1 MNFEEY
7 ITHAGVKGMKW
18 GVRKDKK
25 TRSGQ
30 NDSKVSKVKTRV
42 KEEWGSLKRERSWS
56 KEYKNIDKMSL
67 PQMRQMTSR
76 IQLEN
81 DLKRLAKTKK
91 VGNAED
97 KKAYRTR
104 DKLSDKELMDRVV
117 TLRAKDNFKRQ
128 VDEASKE
135 QRELGQRIVNTA
147 AVVSMSYA
155 TSGVISTKDIGLAA
169 MTKPNPKQLKREQME
184 RIIRN
189 NDYTLVDNRTR

>member
-25 TRSGQ
+25 TSSGQ
-30 NDSKVSKVKTRV
+30 NESKVSKVKTRV
-42 KEEWGSLKRERSWS
+42 KEEWGSRKRERSWN
-56 KEYKNIDKMSL
+56 KEYDNLDKMSL
-67 PQMRQMTSR
+67 PQMRQMTAR

-91 VGNAED
+91 VGSDED

-117 TLRAKDNFKRQ
+117 TLRTKDNFKRQ
-128 VDEASKE
+128 VDEASRE
-135 QRELGQRIVNTA
+135 QREIGQRIVNTA
-147 AVVSMSYA
+147 ASVGLSYM
-155 TSGVISTKDIGLAA
+155 TTGIISTKDIGLAA
-169 MTKPNPKQLKREQME
+169 MQKPNLQKWKREQME
-184 RIIRN
+184 HIIRN
-189 NDYTLVDNRTR
+189 NNYTLVDDNR